1 MGLTASPDDVYGRL
15 MSIPDHLTEPYLQLL
30 TEWTDDEI
38 RVVTK
43 RLEEGTAHPMAVK
56 RILAGEVVA
65 AIHGLDAAAAAARA
79 EFTARFSKRSFGDT
93 QNLPVVSLKD
103 HAEDTL
109 GALISRTL
117 EFAPSL
123 SAVRRVAQ
131 QKGLRLIRES
141 NGDQQPT
148 PLTEASV
155 QQTLGEVVSEVGAL
169 EGAELYLKVGRKVA
183 RIDV

>member
-1 MGLTASPDDVYGRL
+1 

-65 AIHGLDAAAAAARA
+65 ALHGLEAAAAARA

-117 EFAPSL
+117 DFAPSI

-131 QKGLRLIRES
+131 QNGLRLIRES
-141 NGDQQPT
+141 DGDQQT
-148 PLTEASV
+148 TQLTEASV
-155 QQTLGEVVSEVGAL
+155 QQTLDAVVSEVGVL
-169 EGAELYLKVGRKVA
+169 DGAELYLKVGRKVA
-183 RIDV
+183 HIDV